1 MRQSLRGRFGRFIGG
16 LACAALLGACGA
28 PGGDE
33 LLEEGLADLREADT
47 RALTVSLSS
56 EKASYAVSDAASVT
70 VTLRNGGS
78 HAVRLLR
85 WFTPAEG
92 LEEPLFSVTRDGEAV
107 AFVGPHYKRPA
118 PTEADYVR
126 LAPGESLVRTVDL
139 AAVYDLSRSGQYRVR
154 FEVAALRL
162 NAKGPQ
168 ALGLARSNE
177 VGLWVEGRASG
188 VDALER
194 EVAEQ
199 VTSDV
204 SFTGR
209 CSSTQQ
215 STLLQA
221 LSAASTYSND
231 AASYLSGTPSATQ
244 RYTTWF
250 GAYSLSNWNVAK
262 SHFVAIAD
270 AFNTKPV
277 TLDCKC
283 KQNYYA
289 YVYPTQPYNIYV
301 CRAFW
306 SAPMTGTDSKAGTL
320 VHEMSH
326 FNVVAGTDDHVYGQS
341 GAKSLALQDPA
352 LALDNAD
359 NHEYFAENTPAL
371 P

>member
-1 MRQSLRGRFGRFIGG
+1 MSQTLRGRFGRTVVG
-16 LACAALLGACGA
+16 LACVALLGACGA
-28 PGGDE
+28 PGSDE
-33 LLEEGLADLREADT
+33 SLDEVTQDLRESDT
-47 RALTVSLSS
+47 SALTVSLS
-56 EKASYAVSDAASVT
+56 ADRQAYALSDRASVT

-85 WFTPAEG
+85 WYTPAEG
-92 LEEPLFSVTRDGEAV
+92 LEESLFSVTRDGQAV

-126 LAPGESLVRTVDL
+126 LAPGESLVRSVDL
-139 AAVYDLSRSGQYRVR
+139 AEVYDLSRSGRYQVR
-154 FEVAALRL
+154 FEVAALNL
-162 NAKGPQ
+162 NARGPA
-168 ALGLARSNE
+168 ALGMARSNE
-177 VGLWVEGRASG
+177 VSLWAEGRPSG
-188 VDALER
+188 PDALER
-194 EVAEQ
+194 EVAAQ
-199 VTSDV
+199 VTSSV

-209 CSSTQQ
+209 CDATQQ
-215 STLLQA
+215 SQLLQA
-221 LSAASTYSND
+221 MSAASNYSN
-231 AASYLSGTPSATQ
+231 AASAYLNGTPSATQ

-262 SHFVAIAD
+262 SHFAAIAD
-270 AFNTKPV
+270 AFETKSV
-277 TLDCKC
+277 NLDCKC
-283 KQNYYA
+283 KKSYYA

-326 FNVVAGTDDHVYGQS
+326 FNVVAGTDDHAYGQTN
-341 GAKSLALQDPA
+341 AKALALQDPA